1 MKIYAG
7 SPSGPEELITIRIT
21 RKVRSKTYGRGG
33 YYLTESYQE
42 LMLMEATLNEVYDVV
57 AKAIEAKVQK

>member
-21 RKVRSKTYGRGG
+21 RKVRSKTYRGG